1 MRKIIIIVSLLVLI
15 LSGFVLAS
23 LITQPWLWSFW
34 GPSMNPNVY
43 VAELAGNIFTAQVW
57 NPSTPKYPGD
67 LVTYDKPLV
76 TTFDGT
82 DFNQVAFGGYWVRHS
97 NKWVQF
103 SFSGILPTKAKRIY
117 VDLYLDVTNRLN
129 GEGGLD
135 GVVDIEIYKTD
146 KIPGKPKECKG
157 DPKARPNFRIRNV
170 LLENV
175 YTHSK
180 DDVRI
185 TGYPRVS
192 NIVGPDPPHLEAHH
206 TQATIDFPASLLKC
220 ALDPNTGQVRC
231 AVTIRVVRH
240 NDSATVNTPVLNDRY
255 VPILM
260 RRTPAGLIDFVAPDV
275 YENNDPKTVHLGV
288 QTEEV
293 EPDITKCPDVP
304 PGVVPFEPKFAE
316 IGTIVLKDEGPLKIK
331 PTTTTTTT
339 IRETTT
345 TITTS
350 TTTTTIRELCHFEP
364 GLGCIGG
371 CGGEPLECVQTGP
384 EQCDCRPIS
393 GCHFDPTG
401 QCVGSCA
408 DPAQNCQPIQQFGQ
422 LVCDCGPS

>member
-1 MRKIIIIVSLLVLI
+1 MRKAVIIAISLVLI
-15 LSGFVLAS
+15 LSGFALAG
-23 LITQPWLWSFW
+23 LIAQPWLWSFW
-34 GPSMNPNVY
+34 GPSMTPNVY
-43 VAELAGNIFTAQVW
+43 VAELALNIFTAQVW
-57 NPSTPKYPGD
+57 NPSAPKYLGD

-146 KIPGKPKECKG
+146 KLPGKPVVCKG
-157 DPKARPNFRIRNV
+157 DPKAKPNFKIKNV

-192 NIVGPDPPHLEAHH
+192 NIVGPDPPDLEAHH
-206 TQATIDFPASLLKC
+206 TQATFDFPSSLLKC
-220 ALDPNTGQVRC
+220 AKDPNTGQIRC

-240 NDSATVNTPVLNDRY
+240 TDNPLVNTAVQNDRY

-260 RRTPAGLIDFVAPDV
+260 RRTPAGFIDFVAPDV

-288 QTEEV
+288 QTETE
-293 EPDITKCPDVP
+293 EPDMTKDGQHTKCPD
-304 PGVVPFEPKFAE
+304 VPFEPKFAE
-316 IGTIVLKDEGPLKIK
+316 IGTIVLKDKGPLKPQPPYEYQYQTPYEYQYEYEYQYQTPYEYQTPE
-331 PTTTTTTT
+331 PT
-339 IRETTT
+339 E
-345 TITTS
+345 
-350 TTTTTIRELCHFEP
+350 CHP
-364 GLGCIGG
+364 
-371 CGGEPLECVQTGP
+371 
-384 EQCDCRPIS
+384 
-393 GCHFDPTG
+393 DPVVG
-401 QCVGSCA
+401 CVGSCV
-408 DPAQNCQPIQQFGQ
+408 DPEKTCRLIEQGGQ
-422 LVCDCGPS
+422 VFCGC